1 MNLMKH
7 FIAPPE
13 FAILPM
19 QQSELRDVAAIH
31 ASGFARGWTDGEIAQ
46 LLARDG
52 TFGKVARPVGKKGVS
67 GFILYTLVAGEG
79 EILTVATAPNWR
91 RYGIGE
97 MLVKAALSHLS
108 TERAEALFLE
118 VGDSNTGALA
128 LYRKHGFVEV
138 GKRQNYYS
146 VAKGES
152 SKGNTSTISQTGATA
167 LVMRRDLL

>member
-7 FIAPPE
+7 FISPPE

-19 QQSELRDVAAIH
+19 QHSELRDVAAIH
-31 ASGFARGWTDGEIAQ
+31 AAGFARGWSDGEIAQ

-52 TFGKVARPVGKKGVS
+52 TFGKVSRPIGKKGVS
-67 GFILYTLVAGEG
+67 GFIIYSLVAGEG

-108 TERAEALFLE
+108 AERAEAMFLE
-118 VGDSNTGALA
+118 VGDSNIAALA
-128 LYRKHGFVEV
+128 LYRKYGFTEV
-138 GKRQNYYS
+138 GRRNNYYG
-146 VAKGES
+146 VAQGLK
-152 SKGNTSTISQTGATA
+152 TGATA

>member
-7 FIAPPE
+7 FISPPQ
-13 FAILPM
+13 FAVLPM

-31 ASGFARGWTDGEIAQ
+31 ASSFARGWSDGEIAQ
-46 LLARDG
+46 LLARNG
-52 TFGKVARPVGKKGVS
+52 TYGKVARPVGKKGVS

-79 EILTVATAPNWR
+79 EILTVATAANWR

-108 TERAEALFLE
+108 SERAEAMFLE
-118 VGDSNTGALA
+118 VGDSNTAALA
-128 LYRKHGFVEV
+128 LYRKHSFVEV
-138 GKRQNYYS
+138 GKRQNYYA
-146 VAKGES
+146 VGKGDPAKGS
-152 SKGNTSTISQTGATA
+152 LSAIPLTGATA